1 MFNKISFHIFLD
13 RFFYISKV
21 NELREKDSDHY
32 VRVREL
38 GVKDEEHGLR
48 LVQLE
53 RNDDYHIELMEELGD
68 ETDIFKYE
76 IVVYKLMKAY

>member
-1 MFNKISFHIFLD
+1 MNTINFHNFLD
-13 RFFYISKV
+13 RLLNISKV

-76 IVVYKLMKAY
+76 IDMYKIMKAY